1 MNHPGKTEH
10 PQKWLFCMTCQTVF
24 VSVDGQCPEV
34 PEDVVLIAGAEAK
47 RRVRA
52 GRVCPVC
59 GGSRLSRG
67 EGRPPDTPP
76 MI

>member
-1 MNHPGKTEH
+1 
-10 PQKWLFCMTCQTVF
+10 MTCQTVF
-24 VSVDGQCPEV
+24 VSVDGQCPDV
-34 PEDVVLIAGAEAK
+34 AEDVVLIAGAEAK

-59 GGSRLSRG
+59 GGSRLSKG
-67 EGRPPDTPP
+67 EGNPPDTPA

>member
-1 MNHPGKTEH
+1 MNRSGKIQR
-10 PQKWLFCMTCQTVF
+10 PQKWLFCMSCETVF
-24 VSVDGQCPEV
+24 VSVEGRRPDV

-59 GGSRLSRG
+59 GGGPLCKVDG
-67 EGRPPDTPP
+67 PP
-76 MI
+76 